1 MVFRI
6 TTLILAAL
14 VIFLLLKPGPGPL
27 RTIEVRNSLIH
38 GRGVFCLRP
47 FKAGQTIEIVPTIK
61 YDKEKEF
68 TKDSVLTVYD
78 IHYKD
83 EHAFM
88 LGYGAI
94 YNHSDEN
101 NAEWGWRDDGD
112 LEVVAKRDIKQGEE
126 ICVNY
131 GEEYWSRRSDKK

>member
-1 MVFRI
+1 MVFRF
-6 TTLILAAL
+6 TTLILVAL
-14 VIFLLLKPGPGPL
+14 VIFLLLRPGPGPL
-27 RTIEVRNSLIH
+27 RSIEVRNSPIH

-47 FKAGQTIEIVPTIK
+47 FKAGQSIEVVPTIK
-61 YDKEKEF
+61 YDKTKEF

-83 EHAFM
+83 GHAFM

-94 YNHSDEN
+94 YNHSDDN

-131 GEEYWSRRSDKK
+131 GQEYWSQRSDKK